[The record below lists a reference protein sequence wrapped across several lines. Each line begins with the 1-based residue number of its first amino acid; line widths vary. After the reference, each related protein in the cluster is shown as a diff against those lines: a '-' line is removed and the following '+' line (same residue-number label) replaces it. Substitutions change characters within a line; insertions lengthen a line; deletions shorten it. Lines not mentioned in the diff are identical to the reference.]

1 MERLKKK
8 TKLMLALEIAIYFIV
23 AVGIALAIIL

>member
-1 MERLKKK
+1 MDRLKKK
-8 TKLMLALEIAIYFIV
+8 TKLMFALEIAIYFIV